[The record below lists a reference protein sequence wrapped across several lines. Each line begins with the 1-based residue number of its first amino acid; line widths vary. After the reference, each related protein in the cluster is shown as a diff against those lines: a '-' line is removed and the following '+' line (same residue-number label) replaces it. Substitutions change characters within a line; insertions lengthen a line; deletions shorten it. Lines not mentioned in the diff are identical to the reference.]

1 MNQRHVRGLIRQIYI
16 IAVIVLVITMAL
28 TYYAQYRLSYTTVAE
43 QTEDLAINTA
53 EEVMDSIRE
62 YPAYKWLLNYWV
74 EHAGELDIEY
84 DADYETGEKTKE
96 QSRLLLEHQP
106 GMFLKYATEEEVR
119 ALPEEDQ
126 KLYAEI
132 VYSWLLTRV
141 DQIKR
146 NYKIDYLFSVVTD
159 TKGEDSYQNQF
170 FLFSGAEPG
179 AVRGTG
185 PTDAYVLGVRVS
197 VADNESQQESMRSA
211 VEKSRAKLAA
221 AGDYVDCYACM
232 EQFND
237 KAVLIGVTYNMSSL
251 KKTVRIETWRG
262 TFYALLF
269 EIILLVLIILFL
281 VHFVLHPLRGVQQ
294 NIRLYQKTKDS
305 ATVIENIREILR
317 GQKAIAVRNNEIGV
331 LSEDIIS
338 LAQEVD
344 DYIHQIETITAEEER
359 IGTELA
365 LASQIQ
371 ASMLPGIFPPFP
383 NHKEFDIYAIMD
395 PAKEVGGDFYDFFL
409 IDEDHLGLVIAD
421 VSGKG
426 IPAALFMMVSKII
439 LQSCAQLGQ
448 SAGDILNKTNDA
460 LSVNNRTGMFV
471 TVWVGILE
479 LSTGKLTA
487 ANAGHEYPYLMRNG
501 KFEMFKDKHG
511 FVVGGME
518 GTRYKEYE
526 IQLEPGDA
534 LFVYTDGVPEAN
546 DENRNLFGMDRLTEA
561 LNRDPE
567 GDCRIQIQNVKQ
579 AVKDFVKDA
588 DQFDDLTML
597 CMKYYGPQPSRG

>member
-1 MNQRHVRGLIRQIYI
+1 MSQRHVKGLIRQIYI
-16 IAVIVLVITMAL
+16 IAAIVLLITMGL
-28 TYYAQYRLSYTTVAE
+28 TYYAQYRLSYATVAE
-43 QTEDLAINTA
+43 QTEELAVNTA

-62 YPAYKWLLNYWV
+62 YPAYDWLLHYWI

-84 DADYETGEKTKE
+84 DADYETGEKTRE

-106 GMFLKYATEEEVR
+106 GMFLKYATTEEVE

-159 TKGEDSYQNQF
+159 TESEDAYQKQF

-185 PTDAYVLGVRVS
+185 PEDAYVLGVEVS
-197 VADNESQQESMRSA
+197 VADNKSQQDSMRSA
-211 VEKSRAKLAA
+211 VEKSREKLAN
-221 AGDYVDCYACM
+221 AGDYVDCYVCM
-232 EQFND
+232 EQFDD

-251 KKTVRIETWRG
+251 KKAVRIETWRG
-262 TFYALLF
+262 TFYGLLF
-269 EIILLVLIILFL
+269 ETILLALIILFL
-281 VHFVLHPLRGVQQ
+281 VRYVLHPLGGVQK
-294 NIRLYQKTKDS
+294 NIRLYKKTKDS
-305 ATVIENIREILR
+305 ATVIDNIRKILE
-317 GQKAIAVRNNEIGV
+317 GQKAIAVRNNEIGE
-331 LSEDIIS
+331 LSEDVIS

-344 DYIHQIETITAEEER
+344 DYILQIEAITAKEER

-365 LASQIQ
+365 LAAQIQ
-371 ASMLPGIFPPFP
+371 TSMLPNRFPAFP
-383 NHKEFDIYAIMD
+383 ERKEFDIYAIMD

-448 SAGDILNKTNDA
+448 SAGEILNKTNEA
-460 LSVNNRTGMFV
+460 LCSENQTGMFV

-479 LSTGKLTA
+479 ISTGKLTA

-501 KFEMFKDKHG
+501 RFELFKDKHG
-511 FVVGGME
+511 FVIGGME
-518 GTRYKEYE
+518 GTVYREYE
-526 IQLEPGDA
+526 IRMEPGDA

-546 DENRNLFGMDRLTEA
+546 DEERNLFGMDRLTEA
-561 LNRDPE
+561 LNRNPE
-567 GDCRIQIQNVKQ
+567 ADCRTQIQNVRQ
-579 AVKDFVKDA
+579 AVSGFVKDS

-597 CMKYYGPQPSRG
+597 CLKYYGPQPFQG

>member
-1 MNQRHVRGLIRQIYI
+1 
-16 IAVIVLVITMAL
+16 
-28 TYYAQYRLSYTTVAE
+28 
-43 QTEDLAINTA
+43 
-53 EEVMDSIRE
+53 
-62 YPAYKWLLNYWV
+62 
-74 EHAGELDIEY
+74 
-84 DADYETGEKTKE
+84 
-96 QSRLLLEHQP
+96 
-106 GMFLKYATEEEVR
+106 
-119 ALPEEDQ
+119 
-126 KLYAEI
+126 
-132 VYSWLLTRV
+132 
-141 DQIKR
+141 
-146 NYKIDYLFSVVTD
+146 
-159 TKGEDSYQNQF
+159 
-170 FLFSGAEPG
+170 
-179 AVRGTG
+179 
-185 PTDAYVLGVRVS
+185 
-197 VADNESQQESMRSA
+197 MRSA

-487 ANAGHEYPYLMRNG
+487 ANAGHEYPYLKRNG

>member
-1 MNQRHVRGLIRQIYI
+1 MSQRHVKGLIRQIYI
-16 IAVIVLVITMAL
+16 IAAIVLLITMGL
-28 TYYAQYRLSYTTVAE
+28 TYYAQYRLSYATVAE
-43 QTEDLAINTA
+43 QTEELAVNTA

-62 YPAYKWLLNYWV
+62 YPAYDWLLHYWI

-84 DADYETGEKTKE
+84 DADYETGEKTRE

-106 GMFLKYATEEEVR
+106 GMFLKYATAEEVE

-159 TKGEDSYQNQF
+159 TASEDAYQKQF

-185 PTDAYVLGVRVS
+185 SEDAYVLGVEVS
-197 VADNESQQESMRSA
+197 VADNKSQQDSMRSA
-211 VEKSRAKLAA
+211 VEKSREKLAN
-221 AGDYVDCYACM
+221 AGDYVDCYVCM
-232 EQFND
+232 EQFDD

-251 KKTVRIETWRG
+251 KKAVRIETWRG
-262 TFYALLF
+262 TFYGLF
-269 EIILLVLIILFL
+269 FETILLALIILFL
-281 VHFVLHPLRGVQQ
+281 VRYVLRPLGGVQK
-294 NIRLYQKTKDS
+294 NIRLYKKTKDS
-305 ATVIENIREILR
+305 ATVIDNIRKILE
-317 GQKAIAVRNNEIGV
+317 GQKAIAVRNNEIGE
-331 LSEDIIS
+331 LSEDVIS

-344 DYIHQIETITAEEER
+344 DYILQIEAITAKEER

-365 LASQIQ
+365 LAAQIQ
-371 ASMLPGIFPPFP
+371 TSMLPNRFPAFP
-383 NHKEFDIYAIMD
+383 ERKEFDIYAIMD

-448 SAGDILNKTNDA
+448 SAGEILNKTNEA
-460 LSVNNRTGMFV
+460 LCSENQTGMFV

-479 LSTGKLTA
+479 ISTGKLTA

-501 KFEMFKDKHG
+501 RFELFKDKHG
-511 FVVGGME
+511 FVIGGME
-518 GTRYKEYE
+518 GTVYREYE
-526 IQLEPGDA
+526 IRMEPGDA

-546 DENRNLFGMDRLTEA
+546 DEERNLFGMDRLTEA
-561 LNRDPE
+561 LNHNPE
-567 GDCRIQIQNVKQ
+567 ADCRTQIQNVRQ
-579 AVKDFVKDA
+579 AVSGFVKDS

-597 CMKYYGPQPSRG
+597 CLKYYGPQPFQG

>member
-43 QTEDLAINTA
+43 QTEDLAVNTA

-62 YPAYKWLLNYWV
+62 YPAYKWLLSYWV

-106 GMFLKYATEEEVR
+106 GMFLKYATEEEVK

-159 TKGEDSYQNQF
+159 TESEDAYQNQL

-185 PTDAYVLGVRVS
+185 PTDAYVLGVQVS

-365 LASQIQ
+365 LAAKIQ
-371 ASMLPGIFPPFP
+371 SSMLPRTFPAFP
-383 NHKEFDIYAIMD
+383 EKKEFDIYAIMD

-448 SAGDILNKTNDA
+448 SAGDILNRTNDA
-460 LSVNNRTGMFV
+460 LSANNETGMFV

-479 LSTGKLTA
+479 ISTGKLTA

-511 FVVGGME
+511 FVIGGME

-526 IQLEPGDA
+526 IQLEPGDT

-546 DENRNLFGMDRLTEA
+546 DENRKLFGMDRLTEA

>member
-1 MNQRHVRGLIRQIYI
+1 M
-16 IAVIVLVITMAL
+16 
-28 TYYAQYRLSYTTVAE
+28 
-43 QTEDLAINTA
+43 
-53 EEVMDSIRE
+53 
-62 YPAYKWLLNYWV
+62 
-74 EHAGELDIEY
+74 
-84 DADYETGEKTKE
+84 
-96 QSRLLLEHQP
+96 
-106 GMFLKYATEEEVR
+106 
-119 ALPEEDQ
+119 
-126 KLYAEI
+126 
-132 VYSWLLTRV
+132 
-141 DQIKR
+141 
-146 NYKIDYLFSVVTD
+146 
-159 TKGEDSYQNQF
+159 
-170 FLFSGAEPG
+170 
-179 AVRGTG
+179 
-185 PTDAYVLGVRVS
+185 
-197 VADNESQQESMRSA
+197 
-211 VEKSRAKLAA
+211 
-221 AGDYVDCYACM
+221 
-232 EQFND
+232 
-237 KAVLIGVTYNMSSL
+237 
-251 KKTVRIETWRG
+251 
-262 TFYALLF
+262 
-269 EIILLVLIILFL
+269 
-281 VHFVLHPLRGVQQ
+281 
-294 NIRLYQKTKDS
+294 
-305 ATVIENIREILR
+305 
-317 GQKAIAVRNNEIGV
+317 RNNEIGV

>member
-1 MNQRHVRGLIRQIYI
+1 MSQRHVKGLIRQIYI
-16 IAVIVLVITMAL
+16 IAAIVLLITMGL
-28 TYYAQYRLSYTTVAE
+28 TYYAQYRLSYATVAE
-43 QTEDLAINTA
+43 QTEELAVNTA

-62 YPAYKWLLNYWV
+62 YPAYDWLLHYWI

-84 DADYETGEKTKE
+84 DADYETGEKTRE

-106 GMFLKYATEEEVR
+106 GMFLKYATAEEVE

-159 TKGEDSYQNQF
+159 TASEDAYQKQF

-185 PTDAYVLGVRVS
+185 SEDAYVLGVEVS
-197 VADNESQQESMRSA
+197 VADNKSQQDSMRSA
-211 VEKSRAKLAA
+211 VEKSREKLAN
-221 AGDYVDCYACM
+221 AGDYVDCYVCM
-232 EQFND
+232 EQFDD

-251 KKTVRIETWRG
+251 KKIVRIETWRG
-262 TFYALLF
+262 TFYGLLF
-269 EIILLVLIILFL
+269 ETILLALIILFL
-281 VHFVLHPLRGVQQ
+281 VRYVLHPLGGVQK
-294 NIRLYQKTKDS
+294 NIRLYKKTKDS
-305 ATVIENIREILR
+305 ATVIDNIRKILE
-317 GQKAIAVRNNEIGV
+317 GQKAIAVRNNEIGE
-331 LSEDIIS
+331 LSEDVIS

-344 DYIHQIETITAEEER
+344 DYILQIETITAKEER

-365 LASQIQ
+365 LAAQIQ
-371 ASMLPGIFPPFP
+371 TSMLPNRFPAFP
-383 NHKEFDIYAIMD
+383 ERKEFDIYAIMD

-448 SAGDILNKTNDA
+448 SAGEILNKTNEA
-460 LSVNNRTGMFV
+460 LCSENQTGMFV

-479 LSTGKLTA
+479 ISTGKLTA

-501 KFEMFKDKHG
+501 RFELFKDKHG
-511 FVVGGME
+511 FVIGGME
-518 GTRYKEYE
+518 GTVYREYE
-526 IQLEPGDA
+526 IQMEPGDA

-546 DENRNLFGMDRLTEA
+546 DEERNLFGMDRLTEA
-561 LNRDPE
+561 LNRNPE
-567 GDCRIQIQNVKQ
+567 ADCRTQIQNVRQ
-579 AVKDFVKDA
+579 AVSGFVKDS

-597 CMKYYGPQPSRG
+597 CLKYYGPQPFQG